1 MFISGSEDI
10 KEDRWSGERRGLGIT
25 QQISRAKKK
34 KRKNAWNTRI
44 CKQTGSLGEQ
54 SHGRYIE
61 MKLEARCQLY
71 RALNA
76 EFN

>member
-34 KRKNAWNTRI
+34 KKEKMHGIPGFASRLVHLE
-44 CKQTGSLGEQ
+44 S
-54 SHGRYIE
+54 SHMEGIL
-61 MKLEARCQLY
+61 K
-71 RALNA
+71 
-76 EFN
+76 

>member
-1 MFISGSEDI
+1 MFTSGSEDI
-10 KEDRWSGERRGLGIT
+10 MEDMWSGERRGLGTT
-25 QQISRAKKK
+25 QQISR
-34 KRKNAWNTRI
+34 
-44 CKQTGSLGEQ
+44 GEKTKMHGIPGFASRLVHLES
-54 SHGRYIE
+54 SHMGRYIE